1 MPVFLFHGDDTYT
14 HREKL
19 RFWQQ
24 EFEKKYGGD
33 INVNILSGRDATAQE
48 LFQIC
53 SAVPFLGE
61 KRFTVI
67 KNFLSEG
74 AKDEITK
81 MAELLEKI
89 PDFCV
94 LIFSET
100 GALDRRIGLYKKIQ
114 KQGKVME
121 FPALTGS
128 KLIAWIEKTVG
139 RCQGKI
145 EKEATLA
152 LTELLSGD
160 LYRLENEIAKLAAYA
175 RGREITKADIDLLV
189 DVKLE
194 TSIFRLTD
202 GIGQKN
208 TRTALLALHQL
219 IETGEELPRILYMIM
234 RQFRIILC
242 VKDLAEQRLGRDE
255 IVSKLKEHPFVIS
268 NTLNQAKNFSTE
280 QLARAYELLIDID
293 TKLKT
298 GGIKIFAGDNR
309 EFVLALD
316 RLVLELCN

>member
-1 MPVFLFHGDDTYT
+1 MSVFLFHGDDTYT

-33 INVNILSGRDATAQE
+33 INVSILSGKEVTAQE
-48 LFQIC
+48 LFQTCCAI
-53 SAVPFLGE
+53 PFLGE
-61 KRFTVI
+61 KRFTVV

-74 AKDEITK
+74 NTDELK
-81 MAELLEKI
+81 SFAELLEKI

-114 KQGKVME
+114 KQGKMME

-128 KLIAWIEKTVG
+128 KLIAWIEKMVARKNG
-139 RCQGKI
+139 QI
-145 EKEATLA
+145 EQEATLA
-152 LTELLSGD
+152 LTELLAGD
-160 LYRLENEIAKLAAYA
+160 LYRLENEIAKLTAFAN
-175 RGREITKADIDLLV
+175 GRPIKKEDIELLT
-189 DVKLE
+189 DVQLE

-202 GIGQKN
+202 GIGHKN
-208 TRTALLALHQL
+208 IKTSLGALHQL

-242 VKDLAEQRLGRDE
+242 VKDLAEQRLSRDE
-255 IVSKLKEHPFVIS
+255 MVSRLKEHPFVIS
-268 NTLNQAKNFSTE
+268 NTLNQAKNFSAE
-280 QLARAYELLIDID
+280 QLTRAYELLIDID
-293 TKLKT
+293 AKLKT
-298 GGIKIFAGDNR
+298 GGIKILAGDNR